1 MITMSDG
8 RPPIRSMIKDAVADY
23 NGSATHKKIINWIN
37 EKYNDV
43 NENTIRAQ
51 INACTV
57 NSPSRVG
64 MPECSKP
71 REYDDRYDF
80 LFTPKSGSG
89 VVEFYEPKI
98 HGKWTIMK
106 NNNGKITIAQDGVPI
121 SDSSVETLSFEK
133 LKDILTNIK
142 LPRNYLPTTIRFL
155 LKNYPN
161 NCAWKKISE
170 EIERLNSFYQDT
182 QTGRVNTAKEMV
194 VEQQSWN
201 NFLGVR
207 CLDEKG
213 ELTKKISKATT
224 CYLDVSDM
232 SEDQT
237 KELIEICGKKIA
249 QIHIRMR
256 EEGLV

>member
-1 MITMSDG
+1 MITMSAG

-106 NNNGKITIAQDGVPI
+106 NNNGKITIAQDGVPL
-121 SDSSVETLSFEK
+121 SESSVEIFSFEK
-133 LKDILTNIK
+133 LKDVTEHHI
-142 LPRNYLPTTIRFL
+142 RYHQSNYLEIAIRTL
-155 LKNYPN
+155 LDSENFTMEWDKIGKNVE
-161 NCAWKKISE
+161 K
-170 EIERLNSFYQDT
+170 LNFGIPPKPSGF
-182 QTGRVNTAKEMV
+182 GPAAKEMCKEPPGQKV
-194 VEQQSWN
+194 GIKCKYENGRATNTFSLLLATETTEEQI
-201 NFLGVR
+201 
-207 CLDEKG
+207 DE
-213 ELTKKISKATT
+213 LKA
-224 CYLDVSDM
+224 M
-232 SEDQT
+232 
-237 KELIEICGKKIA
+237 CGKGIA
-249 QIHIRMR
+249 QWHAKKMT
-256 EEGLV
+256 EKDVE

>member
-1 MITMSDG
+1 MITMSA
-8 RPPIRSMIKDAVADY
+8 RPPVRSMIKDAVEEL
-23 NGSATHKKIINWIN
+23 GGRATHKQIRNW
-37 EKYNDV
+37 V
-43 NENTIRAQ
+43 NERFDGVNQNTLGTQ
-51 INACTV
+51 INTCTV
-57 NSPSRVG
+57 NMPGRVG
-64 MPECSKP
+64 MPENDHP
-71 REYDDRYDF
+71 RENDSRYDF
-80 LFTPKSGSG
+80 LYSIGRGEVTFYKPKM
-89 VVEFYEPKI
+89 

-106 NNNGKITIAQDGVPI
+106 NHNGKTVIAKDGVPI
-121 SDSSVETLSFEK
+121 SDSSVEPLSFGK

-142 LPRNYLPTTIRFL
+142 LPRNYLPMTIKFL

-161 NCAWKKISE
+161 NCAWKKIAE
-170 EIERLNSFYQDT
+170 EIERLNSVYQDT

-194 VEQQSWN
+194 VEQQSWK
-201 NFLGVR
+201 NFVGIR

-213 ELTKKISKATT
+213 EMTKIVSKATT